1 MVQLYSLFW
10 LCVEDQLTW
19 KEVWDSFKD
28 ISYSVHYY
36 SYFII
41 NLYFNL
47 IPKTNLGIT
56 ICLVC
61 ELMCYQWSVCSEY
74 HMVYWAQVFDF
85 MLMLLWVCLHQP
97 SSAIDWSQ
105 WESSLC
111 CIFLQLSYY
120 DSGLFCWALVS
131 PALLHMC
138 KLVLGHPT
146 LAVWLMSG
154 YIYKYFIHMNIFSS
168 CRGQFP

>member
-10 LCVEDQLTW
+10 LCVEVQLTW
-19 KEVWDSFKD
+19 KEVWDNFKD
-28 ISYSVHYY
+28 IN
-36 SYFII
+36 YFII

-47 IPKTNLGIT
+47 IPKTNLGVT

-97 SSAIDWSQ
+97 SWTIDRLQ

-111 CIFLQLSYY
+111 CICLQLSYY
-120 DSGLFCWALVS
+120 VSSLFCWALVW

-138 KLVLGHPT
+138 KLVLGHP
-146 LAVWLMSG
+146 L
-154 YIYKYFIHMNIFSS
+154 
-168 CRGQFP
+168 